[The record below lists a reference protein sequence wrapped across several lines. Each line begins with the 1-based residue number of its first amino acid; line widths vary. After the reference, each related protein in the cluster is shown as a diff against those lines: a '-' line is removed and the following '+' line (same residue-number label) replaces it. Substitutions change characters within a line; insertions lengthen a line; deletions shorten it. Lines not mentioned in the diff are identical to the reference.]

1 MPALL
6 LLLFAGSGCAA
17 LIYEIVWLQLLQL
30 VIGSTAVSIAA
41 LLATFMGG
49 MCLGSVS
56 LARVVRRAANPMR
69 VFALLEA
76 GTGICGAAAL
86 FGLPLIQGLYVSFAR
101 AGTEG
106 LLLRGALCCVCL
118 LPPTVLMGATLPA
131 VSRAVDHS
139 TVGFLYAANIAG
151 GVIGCVAAGFWL
163 LRVFDMGVATYVAV
177 GLNLSV
183 AAFAWIASRPTG
195 SPVPERDTAPLDA
208 GGAWGIYVA
217 IALSGLSALGA
228 EAVWTR
234 LLALTLGP
242 TVYTFSIILA
252 VFLIGMGVGSAAGS
266 VVARDACRAR
276 RNLALTQAALMAA
289 IGWAAYMIA
298 RQLPYWDKNLF
309 GHDSV
314 WIGFLHDFGSSAIAI
329 LPAALCWGAS
339 FPLALAS
346 IGEHSPDAAE
356 PVGKIYACNTLGAI
370 AGAVC
375 FGIAA
380 IPLFGS
386 QISERLL
393 VAVAATGAFA
403 ALERVW
409 RWRAALATAALA
421 FLWIVPPT
429 PWQLLAFGRRLP
441 LEAGKT
447 DNGWR
452 RLYSAEGINS
462 SIVYTEFVDHRRFFH
477 VAGKIEA
484 SSSPADMQL
493 QRSLGHIPALL
504 HANPKS
510 VLIVGCGAGVTAGSF
525 TVHPELEHITLCEI
539 EPLIPPA
546 SARFFAKE
554 NHNVMRDP
562 RTRIVYDDARHFA
575 LTARE
580 KFDIITS
587 DPIHPWVKG
596 AATLYTKEY
605 FEACKAHLNPGGL
618 VTQWV
623 PLYESDLATVQSEIA
638 TFFDV
643 FPHGIVWGNPGD
655 FNEGYDVVLMGSND
669 PLRIDLDAAQH
680 RLDAAPA
687 LATSLREA
695 GFHSAAELFGTY
707 AASANDLLGWLAHA
721 EINRDRSLRLQYLA
735 GLARHEGKAGAIYG
749 EIVKRGGFPQG
760 LFTGSESQMEKLR
773 GSFESWRAD
782 PFESSAKHD

>member
-1 MPALL
+1 VLALL

-30 VIGSTAVSIAA
+30 VIGSTAVSLGA

-49 MCLGSVS
+49 MCLGSVAF
-56 LARVVRRAANPMR
+56 ARAVRQGANPLR
-69 VFALLEA
+69 TFASLEA
-76 GTGICGAAAL
+76 GTGICGFAAL
-86 FGLPLIQGLYVSFAR
+86 FGLPLVQGLYVSFAHG
-101 AGTEG
+101 GTEG
-106 LLLRGALCCVCL
+106 LLLRGAVCCICL

-131 VSRAVDHS
+131 ISRAVPRP

-151 GVIGCVAAGFWL
+151 GVAGCVAAGFWL
-163 LRVFDMGVATYVAV
+163 LRVFDMAVATYVAV

-183 AAFAWIASRPTG
+183 AAVAWIAARSTG
-195 SPVPERDTAPLDA
+195 SVAFEPESADSVDS
-208 GGAWGIYVA
+208 GAWGIYFAV
-217 IALSGLSALGA
+217 ALSGLSALGA

-252 VFLIGMGVGSAAGS
+252 VFLIGMGLGSAAGS
-266 VVARDACRAR
+266 AMGRDTRHAR
-276 RNLALTQAALMAA
+276 RNLAISQGLLVAA
-289 IGWAAYMIA
+289 IGWSAYMIA
-298 RQLPYWDKNLF
+298 AQLPYWDKNLF
-309 GHDSV
+309 GHGGV
-314 WIGFLHDFGSSAIAI
+314 WAGFLRDFVFCGIAI

-346 IGEHSPDAAE
+346 VSGNSPDAAK
-356 PVGKIYACNTLGAI
+356 PVGRIYAWNTLGAI
-370 AGAVC
+370 VGAIC

-380 IPLFGS
+380 IPVLGS
-386 QISERLL
+386 QNSERLL
-393 VAVAATGAFA
+393 VTVAAAGAFA
-403 ALERVW
+403 ALQHTW
-409 RWRAALATAALA
+409 KWRAALAAASLA
-421 FLWIVPPT
+421 CISALPQT

-441 LEAGKT
+441 LEVGKT
-447 DNGWR
+447 DNGWK

-504 HANPKS
+504 HRDPKS
-510 VLIVGCGAGVTAGSF
+510 ILIVGCGAGVTAGSF
-525 TVHPELEHITLCEI
+525 TVHPEVEHITLCEI

-554 NHNVMRDP
+554 NHNVIRDP
-562 RTRIVYDDARHFA
+562 RTRIVYDDARHFT
-575 LTARE
+575 LTAHE

-643 FPHGIVWGNPGD
+643 FPYGVVWGNPGD
-655 FNEGYDVVLMGSND
+655 FNDGYDVVLMGSNE
-669 PLRIDLDAAQH
+669 PLRIDLDAAQR
-680 RLDAAPA
+680 RLDAAPEA
-687 LATSLREA
+687 WSCRISRTPANCRSRSTWLHSTIWCPAPGRTSSHRPIFWEQ
-695 GFHSAAELFGTY
+695 
-707 AASANDLLGWLAHA
+707 
-721 EINRDRSLRLQYLA
+721 RSR
-735 GLARHEGKAGAIYG
+735 
-749 EIVKRGGFPQG
+749 
-760 LFTGSESQMEKLR
+760 
-773 GSFESWRAD
+773 
-782 PFESSAKHD
+782 

>member
-1 MPALL
+1 VPALL

-17 LIYEIVWLQLLQL
+17 LVYEIVWLQLLQL
-30 VIGSTAVSIAA
+30 VIGSTAVSLAA

-56 LARVVRRAANPMR
+56 LARIVRRGANPRR
-69 VFALLEA
+69 VFALLEI

-101 AGTEG
+101 SGIAG
-106 LLLRGALCCVCL
+106 LLLRGLLCCACL

-131 VSRAVDHS
+131 VSRAVNRS
-139 TVGFLYAANIAG
+139 MIGFLYAANIAG
-151 GVIGCVAAGFWL
+151 GVLGCVAAGFWL
-163 LRVFDMGVATYVAV
+163 LRVFDMSVATYVAV
-177 GLNLSV
+177 GLNFSV
-183 AAFAWIASRPTG
+183 AVVACIASRSTG
-195 SPVPERDTAPLDA
+195 DVTSESEIAASGDSA
-208 GGAWGIYVA
+208 AWGIYIA

-242 TVYTFSIILA
+242 TVYTFSIILT
-252 VFLIGMGVGSAAGS
+252 VFLIGMGLGSAGGS
-266 VVARDACRAR
+266 AMARDSRHGR
-276 RNLALTQAALMAA
+276 LNLAISQAALMAA
-289 IGWAAYMIA
+289 IAWAAYMIA

-309 GHDSV
+309 GHGSA
-314 WIGFLHDFGSSAIAI
+314 WAGFLRDFGACAIAI

-346 IGEHSPDAAE
+346 IGGNSPDAAK
-356 PVGKIYACNTLGAI
+356 PVGRIYAWNTLGAI
-370 AGAVC
+370 VGAIC
-375 FGIAA
+375 FGIAS
-380 IPLFGS
+380 IPMLGS
-386 QISERLL
+386 QNSERLL
-393 VAVAATGAFA
+393 IAVAAIGAFA
-403 ALERVW
+403 ALERAW
-409 RWRAALATAALA
+409 RWRAALAAASVACVWAL
-421 FLWIVPPT
+421 PQT

-441 LEAGKT
+441 LEIGKT
-447 DNGWR
+447 DNGWK

-504 HANPKS
+504 HPNPKS
-510 VLIVGCGAGVTAGSF
+510 ILIVGCGAGVTGGSF
-525 TVHPELEHITLCEI
+525 TVHPEVEHITLCEI

-554 NHNVMRDP
+554 NHNVIRDP

-623 PLYESDLATVQSEIA
+623 PLYESDIAAVQSEIA

-643 FPHGIVWGNPGD
+643 FPNGVVWGNPGD
-655 FNEGYDVVLMGSND
+655 FNDGYDVVLMGSTE
-669 PLRIDLDAAQH
+669 PLHIDLDAAQR

-687 LATSLREA
+687 LAASLREV

-707 AASANDLLGWLAHA
+707 AASANDLRQWLARA

-760 LFTGSESQMEKLR
+760 LFTGSDAQLENLR
-773 GSFESWRAD
+773 RNFESWRAD
-782 PFESSAKHD
+782 PFESSAKRD